1 MTPYSEFVPRLHSRG
16 FRVTSQRMAI
26 LSVLG
31 RAGTHLTPV
40 QIHARAS
47 RALPG
52 LTGPTVYRT
61 LDKLARTGVV
71 WPLHL
76 ENGHLAYELAGRN
89 HHHLVCTACGQEIE
103 FPGMPLDAIYA
114 KLEASSGYVL
124 NRDHLTL
131 TGLCP
136 KCQSQPTRKKV
147 P

>member
-1 MTPYSEFVPRLHSRG
+1 
-16 FRVTSQRMAI
+16 MAI

-131 TGLCP
+131 AGLCP
-136 KCQSQPTRKKV
+136 KCKRKPKGKKV